1 MDLKFLAQT
10 QVIKKDG
17 HFMPL
22 IFSDLTIPTAVVYMG
37 ARQIYQSVNQSVKD
51 NKDKF
56 TKSQLFE
63 HSSFTPISASP
74 ENLLQLNLSIDDI
87 NY

>member
-1 MDLKFLAQT
+1 MDLKLLAQT
-10 QVIKKDG
+10 QVLKKDS
-17 HFMPL
+17 HFMPI
-22 IFSDLTIPTAVVYMG
+22 IFFDMSIPTAAIVIG
-37 ARQIYQSVNQSVKD
+37 GRQIYQSVNQSVKD

-63 HSSFTPISASP
+63 HSSFTPISASH